1 MQLAG
6 NHVTGARQEQE
17 FGYVK
22 YKNKEGELAAVQKV
36 VKPFSLVV
44 SKGPVLVDYVKETMK
59 GSFWDREGMMWS
71 WSSKAHENNK
81 RGGPTTL
88 GRSGRVGGRGGFGS
102 RGGGTGFGGR
112 SPR

>member
-71 WSSKAHENNK
+71 KAHEYNK

-112 SPR
+112 GPR